1 MHSEK
6 KFSSHVLCKS
16 SSKTSNK
23 NLRAKLLYNSCKEYY
38 FFFLEQMKLDCFPSK
53 VQRPSILPQQ
63 RFASNK
69 NKNLNNNKQNLY
81 IIKSLFALFRFF
93 KWTSFTMGSVFQ
105 DLHDPLFHL
114 RFVILL
120 RCHEIHLQINK
131 QNKQIYTHR
140 YIYKS
145 RRIIFDSQSQFIKG

>member
-69 NKNLNNNKQNLY
+69 NKNLNNNNKQNLY

-120 RCHEIHLQINK
+120 RCLDDTYMK
-131 QNKQIYTHR
+131 
-140 YIYKS
+140 YIYK
-145 RRIIFDSQSQFIKG
+145 